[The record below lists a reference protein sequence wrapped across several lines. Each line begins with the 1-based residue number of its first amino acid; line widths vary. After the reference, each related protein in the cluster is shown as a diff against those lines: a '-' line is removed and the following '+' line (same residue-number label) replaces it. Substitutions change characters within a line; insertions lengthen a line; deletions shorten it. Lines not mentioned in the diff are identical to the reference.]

1 MRFLFIN
8 VPRVVLIA
16 IFSLFCIIAGKS
28 YFTYAQPEQGM
39 EFSFMNAKMSIAE
52 SPAAVSSL
60 IEEAQEIS
68 ALYEHY
74 VISTALQSMRVIEGV
89 KEVPAIS
96 MATNDMAKFPSAE
109 HSLYPHYLTTRY
121 SQFKYTVDTNGIVDI
136 DTSSPTTVCHLE
148 QIANCLNSI
157 E

>member
-1 MRFLFIN
+1 
-8 VPRVVLIA
+8 
-16 IFSLFCIIAGKS
+16 
-28 YFTYAQPEQGM
+28 
-39 EFSFMNAKMSIAE
+39 MNAKMSIAE

-60 IEEAQEIS
+60 IEEALEIS